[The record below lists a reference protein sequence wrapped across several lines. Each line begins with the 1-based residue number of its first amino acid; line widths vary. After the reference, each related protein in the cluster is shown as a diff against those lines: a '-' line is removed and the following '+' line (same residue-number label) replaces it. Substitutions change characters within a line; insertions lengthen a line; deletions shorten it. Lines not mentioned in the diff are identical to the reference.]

1 MSNRAEYELM
11 SQITTLN
18 PSDMLTDRL
27 SDLRRVTRTTGNF
40 LLENVGRITSRIQE
54 TRLLKADVLE
64 SEDAYLAIVDAPGAT
79 ASEVQVRYQSGEIL
93 VRIDRFREFYEE
105 FEMRLPGRGLALD
118 GKVHLPADAAVDAD
132 AATATLRDNGTLEIH
147 LPKE

>member
-1 MSNRAEYELM
+1 M